1 MLKYDVNKPA
11 KWDWKLLPLKGTVW
25 NRIINQVT
33 PDAMS
38 NSPFDTQAYT
48 EDTMGPVYMV
58 PLLLNV

>member
-11 KWDWKLLPLKGTVW
+11 KWDWRLLPLKETVW

-48 EDTMGPVYMV
+48 EDTMGPV
-58 PLLLNV
+58 